1 VLIFASRIVAGAG
14 TPELELQRGDGWPM
28 TRCRCQSL
36 NFKMLFVHRAV
47 CLPVGRIDCI
57 VISNAVFLPALF
69 VPEKSVRD
77 DGNFARRFKLIGP
90 SRWARKNIPISYF
103 RKS

>member
-1 VLIFASRIVAGAG
+1 
-14 TPELELQRGDGWPM
+14 M
-28 TRCRCQSL
+28 TRCRCQLL
-36 NFKMLFVHRAV
+36 NFKMLFAHRAI

-57 VISNAVFLPALF
+57 VISNAVFLSALF

-90 SRWARKNIPISYF
+90 SRWARKKYSDFVFSKIMI
-103 RKS
+103 